1 MESVTQMKL
10 GHLQQFARR
19 CKIYFGIISHI
30 FLYMVDS
37 IYIEPQDLHLVV
49 IRKDRFNFLRFFI
62 VV

>member
-10 GHLQQFARR
+10 GHLQQFAR
-19 CKIYFGIISHI
+19 CCNLHGVGIISHI

-49 IRKDRFNFLRFFI
+49 IRKDRFNFLRFL
-62 VV
+62 

>member
-1 MESVTQMKL
+1 MKL

-19 CKIYFGIISHI
+19 YKIYFGIISHI

-49 IRKDRFNFLRFFI
+49 IRKDRFNFLRFL
-62 VV
+62 

>member
-1 MESVTQMKL
+1 MKL

-19 CKIYFGIISHI
+19 YKIYFGIISHI

-49 IRKDRFNFLRFFI
+49 IRKDMFNFLRFFI